1 MRKIFVD
8 MAVEPTFL
16 NKLKQI
22 KEVSVDIVEQWT
34 EQQRKYPCD
43 RIEDVEI
50 LFCTFV
56 PTNFSDMKKLKL
68 IQISSSGYSQLFGI
82 GLVEKG
88 IRACNARGV
97 FDIPIAEWNIAMMIN
112 LARNLRQ
119 MIRNQEKGI
128 WERTAEFQ
136 NEIRGK
142 TVGFWGYGGI
152 ARETARI
159 GAQLGLKVYVLV
171 PDGRIKKRENIYCV
185 EGTGDPDGKI
195 PDKVFSLQQKK
206 EFLAGIDFLILSMP
220 LTEKTKGLIGEEEL
234 RTLKKGSFLLN
245 PARGALIKEEALI
258 KVLEDGHLGGAAIDT
273 HYYYP
278 MPPDHPLWK
287 FPNVIMTPHISG
299 SSLSP
304 HFLERIWTIFIE
316 NVVRFLNNRPLLN
329 ELTPDQLKG
338 E

>member
-34 EQQRKYPCD
+34 EQQRKYPCG

-56 PTNFSDMKKLKL
+56 PANFSDMKKLKL

-128 WERTAEFQ
+128 WERT
-136 NEIRGK
+136 
-142 TVGFWGYGGI
+142 
-152 ARETARI
+152 
-159 GAQLGLKVYVLV
+159 
-171 PDGRIKKRENIYCV
+171 
-185 EGTGDPDGKI
+185 
-195 PDKVFSLQQKK
+195 
-206 EFLAGIDFLILSMP
+206 
-220 LTEKTKGLIGEEEL
+220 
-234 RTLKKGSFLLN
+234 
-245 PARGALIKEEALI
+245 
-258 KVLEDGHLGGAAIDT
+258 
-273 HYYYP
+273 
-278 MPPDHPLWK
+278 
-287 FPNVIMTPHISG
+287 
-299 SSLSP
+299 
-304 HFLERIWTIFIE
+304 
-316 NVVRFLNNRPLLN
+316 
-329 ELTPDQLKG
+329 
-338 E
+338 